1 MNDAL
6 IVGDDVWRVAF
17 SNIIAP
23 LVKTITSIGF
33 PMAFVVG
40 NGYSRNTIA
49 GYGFDVGVS

>member
-17 SNIIAP
+17 SNMIAP